1 MDEQFLTT
9 AAEDSID
16 ARRLE
21 AGLDRSLRDSLGPVS
36 LGLFIGMS
44 LLAISYSIFQQPEI
58 ASTMTLTTALCALY
72 FLLGHLLVSRGRV
85 PVWAGNPL
93 GLAGVAVL
101 TLNSLLHMYLSGDP
115 AQTTN
120 FALVLIG
127 AGIFFLTPGWYTT
140 AITLVIGGWWITSW
154 VMGQGPAWF
163 HFNFLM
169 VLAGLVSVMS
179 FYLRRRSLL
188 RLEELRLQDERQRQM
203 LKEAARQAQENLL
216 ALRQAKEAAEAAN
229 RSKTTF
235 LNMMSH
241 DLRTPLTVILGYSE
255 MLHAQAELD
264 GDAQMASRMEQVESA
279 GKHLLSM
286 LNDILDYA
294 RLESEQVQIS
304 SEPVQ
309 PAAVAVQVADAM
321 LRRIQKRGNQ
331 LELAIEPDLGEMNTD
346 PNRLYQMLGNLLS
359 HAARST
365 ENGVLRFAGRREV
378 DAAGEAW
385 VVFDVSD
392 DGPGLSQ
399 EEAARLFEPFPSGD
413 LQEALRSGRPAQGEI
428 QVGLAVSQRL
438 CRLLGGELT
447 VQSATG
453 MGTVFTA
460 RLPAGGRLRSG

>member
-1 MDEQFLTT
+1 MDSPSFPDE
-9 AAEDSID
+9 ANNGVD

-21 AGLDRSLRDSLGPVS
+21 AGLDRTLRDSLGPVS
-36 LGLFIGMS
+36 LGLFIGLT
-44 LLAISYSIFQQPEI
+44 LLAISYPIFQPSEV
-58 ASTMTLTTALCALY
+58 ASTTTLTTGLCAL
-72 FLLGHLLVSRGRV
+72 FFMLGHLLVRRRRV
-85 PVWAGNPL
+85 PEWAGNPL

-101 TLNSLLHMYLSGDP
+101 TLSSLLHMYLTGDP

-120 FALVLIG
+120 FALILIG
-127 AGIFFLTPGWYTT
+127 VGIFFLSPGWYT
-140 AITLVIGGWWITSW
+140 AAMTLVICGWWVTSW
-154 VMGQGPAWF
+154 FMGQGSAWF
-163 HFNFLM
+163 HYNLLM
-169 VLAGLVSVMS
+169 VMAGLISVMA

-188 RLEELRLQDERQRQM
+188 RLEQLRLQDERQKQM
-203 LKEAARQAQENLL
+203 LEKAARQAQENLL
-216 ALRQAKEAAEAAN
+216 ALRQAKETAEAAD

-235 LNMMSH
+235 LSMMSH

-264 GDAQMASRMEQVESA
+264 GDMQMASRMEQVESA

-286 LNDILDYA
+286 LNDILEYA

-309 PAAVAVQVADAM
+309 PAAVAAQVADAM

-331 LELAIEPDLGEMNTD
+331 LELAIEPDLGEMRTD

-359 HAARST
+359 HCARST
-365 ENGVLRFAGRREV
+365 ENGVVRMAGRREV
-378 DAAGEAW
+378 EAAGGAW
-385 VVFDVSD
+385 VVFEVAD
-392 DGPGLSQ
+392 DGPGLPQ
-399 EEAARLFEPFPSGD
+399 DEAARLFEPFPSGD
-413 LQEALRSGRPAQGEI
+413 LQEALRSGRPAKGEL

-460 RLPAGGRLRSG
+460 RLPANGG